1 MKRKIL
7 VILIPI
13 LVIFVAGIALGT
25 WAIIE
30 NRRPFSDVAVPD
42 DRLVIPATVVID
54 PDTLDLN
61 VKGDWITVYIELSER
76 EWFPDVDVNKI
87 DIDTIKLNI
96 YLKQNNKV
104 SAENSPDYDFVT
116 DPNLYLTD
124 HDGDGKL
131 ERMVKFDLTKVQGIL
146 QLGDEI
152 SIEVTGSLDDGRP
165 FYGLTF
171 VNVRGRFWLF
181 E

>member
-7 VILIPI
+7 IILIPI
-13 LVIFVAGIALGT
+13 LAVLVVGIALGT
-25 WAIIE
+25 WVVIE

-42 DRLVIPATVVID
+42 DRLVIPTLIQID
-54 PDTLDLN
+54 PNTINLKA
-61 VKGDWITVYIELSER
+61 KGDWITVYIELSKR
-76 EWFPDVDVNKI
+76 PWFPDIDVTQI
-87 DIDTIKLNI
+87 DIDTVKLDN
-96 YLKQNNKV
+96 YLMQNNKV
-104 SAENSPDYDFVT
+104 SAENSPEYDFVT

-131 ERMVKFDLTKVQGIL
+131 ERMVKFDLAKVQNIL
-146 QLGDEI
+146 QPNDGV

-171 VNVRGRFWLF
+171 INVR
-181 E
+181 